1 MSYKIIGDSC
11 LDLTADLKKDP
22 HFQIIPLTL
31 QVEHTQVID
40 DETFD
45 QKKFLELVRSSS
57 ECPQTA
63 CPSPERFKEAFECDV
78 EQIFVITLSEH
89 LSGTYNS
96 AVLAKKLYEE
106 EHGQDGKNIAVFS
119 SDSASSGELNIAL
132 YIQSLC
138 QASLPFEEIEEKTR
152 SFIKNM
158 RTYFVLESLDTL
170 RKNGRLTGLQAFF
183 ATALN
188 IKPVMGADSGVII
201 KLDQARGINKALT
214 RMADIAIREAGETKD
229 KVLIIAH
236 CNNPERR
243 HLRMSSLRRRPEW
256 QRYMPVTAGL
266 LLHCRR
272 YGLQTCALEQEYRTK
287 YNETVMIK

>member
-11 LDLTADLKKDP
+11 LDLTADLKKDQ

-63 CPSPERFKEAFECDV
+63 CPSPEKFKEAFECDV
-78 EQIFVITLSEH
+78 DQIFVITLSEH

-106 EHGQDGKNIAVFS
+106 EHGQEGKNIAVFS

-138 QASLPFEEIEEKTR
+138 QASLPFEEIVEKTR

-158 RTYFVLESLDTL
+158 KTYFVLESLDTL

-236 CNNPERR
+236 CNNPERAEVVKNEMCR
-243 HLRMSSLRRRPEW
+243 QATFKDVIITE
-256 QRYMPVTAGL
+256 TAGVATV
-266 LLHCRR
+266 
-272 YGLQTCALEQEYRTK
+272 YASDGGIIVAL
-287 YNETVMIK
+287 

>member
-63 CPSPERFKEAFECDV
+63 CPSPERFKEAFECDA

-214 RMADIAIREAGETKD
+214 RMADIAIREAGQTKD

-236 CNNPERR
+236 CNNPERAEVVKNEMCR
-243 HLRMSSLRRRPEW
+243 QASFKDVIITE
-256 QRYMPVTAGL
+256 TAGVATV
-266 LLHCRR
+266 
-272 YGLQTCALEQEYRTK
+272 YASDGGIIVAL
-287 YNETVMIK
+287 

>member
-11 LDLTADLKKDP
+11 LDLTADLRKDP

-45 QKKFLELVRSSS
+45 QKKFLELVKSSS
-57 ECPQTA
+57 GCPQTA
-63 CPSPERFKEAFECDV
+63 CPSPEKFKEAFECDV

-106 EHGQDGKNIAVFS
+106 EHGRDGKNIAVFS

-138 QASLPFEEIEEKTR
+138 QASLSFEEIVEKAH
-152 SFIKNM
+152 SYIKNM
-158 RTYFVLESLDTL
+158 KTYFVLESLDTL

-201 KLDQARGINKALT
+201 KLDQARGINKALA

-236 CNNPERR
+236 CNNPERAEAVKNEMCR
-243 HLRMSSLRRRPEW
+243 QTSFRD
-256 QRYMPVTAGL
+256 VIITKTAGVATV
-266 LLHCRR
+266 
-272 YGLQTCALEQEYRTK
+272 YANDGGIIVAL
-287 YNETVMIK
+287 

>member
-22 HFQIIPLTL
+22 HFQMIPLTL
-31 QVEHTQVID
+31 QVGNIQVTD

-45 QKKFLELVRSSS
+45 QKKFLATVKSSS
-57 ECPQTA
+57 ECPKTA
-63 CPSPERFKEAFECDV
+63 CPSPESFKEAYECDA
-78 EQIFVITLSEH
+78 EQIYVITLSEH

-96 AVLAKKLYEE
+96 ALLAKKLYEE
-106 EHGQDGKNIAVFS
+106 EHGTDGKHIAVFS

-138 QASLPFEEIEEKTR
+138 QASFPFDEVVEKTK

-158 RTYFVLESLDTL
+158 KTYFVLESLDTL

-188 IKPVMGADSGVII
+188 IKPVMGADGGVII
-201 KLDQARGINKALT
+201 KLDQARGITKALT
-214 RMADIAIREAGETKD
+214 RMADIALREAGETKD

-236 CNNPERR
+236 CNNAERAELVKNEMCR
-243 HLRMSSLRRRPEW
+243 QATFKDVIVTE
-256 QRYMPVTAGL
+256 TAGVATV
-266 LLHCRR
+266 
-272 YGLQTCALEQEYRTK
+272 YASDGGIIMAL
-287 YNETVMIK
+287 

>member
-63 CPSPERFKEAFECDV
+63 CPSPERFKEAFECDA

-188 IKPVMGADSGVII
+188 IKPVMGADSGVIV

-236 CNNPERR
+236 CNNPERAEVVKNEMCR
-243 HLRMSSLRRRPEW
+243 QATFKDVIITE
-256 QRYMPVTAGL
+256 TAGVATV
-266 LLHCRR
+266 
-272 YGLQTCALEQEYRTK
+272 YASDGGSIVAL
-287 YNETVMIK
+287 

>member
-31 QVEHTQVID
+31 QVEHTQVMD

-63 CPSPERFKEAFECDV
+63 CPSPEKFKEAFECDV
-78 EQIFVITLSEH
+78 DQIFVITLSEH

-106 EHGQDGKNIAVFS
+106 EHGQEGKNIAVFS

-138 QASLPFEEIEEKTR
+138 QASLPFEEIVEKTR

-158 RTYFVLESLDTL
+158 KTYFVLESLDTL

-236 CNNPERR
+236 CNNPERAEVVKNEMCR
-243 HLRMSSLRRRPEW
+243 QATFKDVIITE
-256 QRYMPVTAGL
+256 TAGVATV
-266 LLHCRR
+266 
-272 YGLQTCALEQEYRTK
+272 YASDGGIIVAL
-287 YNETVMIK
+287 